1 MQTRCSL
8 QTTAEL
14 KNLSQ
19 IRDFIETS
27 VTTLG
32 FEPDIIP
39 NIQLAVDEAATNVM
53 LHGYQGQ
60 GGSLEIEVER
70 LKGDLLVYL
79 RDEAPPFDPTTVPPP
94 DLTLPLSQR
103 PIGGLG
109 VHLVR
114 RAMDEVSYRVTASGG
129 NELILVKHGP
139 GKNI

>member
-1 MQTRCSL
+1 MTTRYVL

-19 IRDFIETS
+19 IRDFVE
-27 VTTLG
+27 VAALGLG
-32 FEPDIIP
+32 FDSEGIH
-39 NIQLAVDEAATNVM
+39 NLQLAVDEAATNVM

-60 GGSLEIEVER
+60 GGPLEIEMER
-70 LKGDLLVYL
+70 LERRLVVRL
-79 RDEAPPFDPTTVPPP
+79 RDEAAPFDPNTVPVP

-114 RAMDEVSYRVTASGG
+114 QTMDEIHHRVTPTGG
-129 NELILVKHGP
+129 NELTLIKRTP
-139 GKNI
+139 AE